1 MYNNV
6 ITDLKGFPRK
16 SLKIRR
22 YARFYVKDLSTC
34 LEVLPQNGS
43 FLTSRILTEKG
54 IPRRTANHRIS
65 KLVRLMILKRH
76 GRVKC
81 PYQWYDLN
89 ERREI
94 LEFLRKTALFFAQN
108 PQRIYI
114 EHPILNTWQGTWQS
128 MKSEKGSVPFGF
140 PCKIWDRKDRSWRE
154 WREASKY
161 DIWLIRT
168 DPFYMGMV
176 LQDYRTARFL
186 LNNSE
191 GFTESDLIWLTDLN
205 VEDLHEDQ
213 LFR

>member
-1 MYNNV
+1 MNNYNDFN
-6 ITDLKGFPRK
+6 LKTFPLNTPK
-16 SLKIRR
+16 NRR
-22 YARFYVKDLSTC
+22 YARFYVKDLIIC

-43 FLTSRILTEKG
+43 FITSRILNEKG

-65 KLVRLMILKRH
+65 KLVRLTILKRH
-76 GRVKC
+76 GRTRC
-81 PYQWYDLN
+81 PYQWYNLN
-89 ERREI
+89 EQREI

-108 PQRIYI
+108 PQRTYI
-114 EHPILNTWQGTWQS
+114 ENPILNTWLGTWQS

-140 PCKIWDRKDRSWRE
+140 PHKIWDRKVRNWRE

-161 DIWLIRT
+161 DTWLIRT
-168 DPFYMGMV
+168 DPFYMEMV